1 MSAMLILGT
10 VSCGDRAEAPPG
22 LPLTSNSTSQTAK
35 NIAEVSPPEVIQQLR
50 QTLEVYQPQVKILS
64 PQLNE
69 VLTDTSVSVRLQVQ
83 DLPLFKDEK
92 WGLGP
97 HLHVILDNQ
106 PYKAVYDTSQPLVF
120 EDLSPGTHTIRAF
133 ASRPWHESF
142 KNEGAYAQTTFHIF
156 ARTQDN
162 DPELKKPLLTY
173 SRPVGTYGAEPILL
187 DYYLTNAPLHLVAQ
201 EKPNDDILD
210 WKIRATVNGESFIID
225 QWQPLYLKGFKP
237 GKNWVELE
245 LLDEFGNPIENEFN
259 NTVRLITYEP
269 RGKDTLAKLTRGELS
284 ASEVRSIVD
293 RSYTAPPSPVVPTPV
308 PTPKA
313 FPTLPE
319 IVESPEPEVQP
330 SETPQPTSFFN
341 RFRQPKSTAP
351 TVLPSQPE
359 VAPSLPEV
367 LETPSPEPEVELPL
381 PEVQPSETPQP
392 TGLFNRFRQPKSTA
406 PTVLPSQPEV
416 APSLPEVLETPSP
429 EPEVELPLPEV
440 QPSET
445 PQPTGLFNRFR
456 QPKSTAPTVLP
467 SQPEV
472 APSLPEVLETP
483 SPEPEIELPLPE
495 VQPSE
500 TPQPEATP
508 ASEPNPPGNFLNRL
522 RQKREQN
529 RLLPTP
535 SAAPTLPEIVET
547 PIAEPS
553 PEPSIEESLPTP
565 QPEITP
571 EAASTPLPL
580 IQPTASPK
588 IPSRYFPAS
597 PEASPMPELQAEEP
611 QPDNL

>member
-1 MSAMLILGT
+1 MFGINWRSRTIRRLGLSLLSAMLILGT

-22 LPLTSNSTSQTAK
+22 LPLTSNSTSQAVK

-308 PTPKA
+308 PTPEA

-330 SETPQPTSFFN
+330 SETPQPTSF
-341 RFRQPKSTAP
+341 
-351 TVLPSQPE
+351 
-359 VAPSLPEV
+359 
-367 LETPSPEPEVELPL
+367 
-381 PEVQPSETPQP
+381 
-392 TGLFNRFRQPKSTA
+392 
-406 PTVLPSQPEV
+406 
-416 APSLPEVLETPSP
+416 
-429 EPEVELPLPEV
+429 
-440 QPSET
+440 
-445 PQPTGLFNRFR
+445 FNRFR

-553 PEPSIEESLPTP
+553 PEPSIEESLPIP

-580 IQPTASPK
+580 IQPTASPN

-597 PEASPMPELQAEEP
+597 PEASPMPELEAEEP

>member
-1 MSAMLILGT
+1 MFGINWRSRTIRRLGLSLLSAMLILGT

-92 WGLGP
+92 WGLGT

-284 ASEVRSIVD
+284 TSEVRSIVD

-367 LETPSPEPEVELPL
+367 LETPSPEPEIELPL

-500 TPQPEATP
+500 TPQPTGLFNRFRQPKSTAPTVLPSQPEVAPSLPEVLETPSPEPEIELPLPEVQPSETPQPEATP
-508 ASEPNPPGNFLNRL
+508 ASEPNPPGNF
-522 RQKREQN
+522 
-529 RLLPTP
+529 
-535 SAAPTLPEIVET
+535 
-547 PIAEPS
+547 
-553 PEPSIEESLPTP
+553 
-565 QPEITP
+565 
-571 EAASTPLPL
+571 
-580 IQPTASPK
+580 
-588 IPSRYFPAS
+588 
-597 PEASPMPELQAEEP
+597 
-611 QPDNL
+611 